1 MDKKK
6 MTEKKGY
13 SPAEDFDDGWD
24 DLEIE
29 DLDVD
34 VEDADDTEEYDDAA
48 KEIDADDI
56 DDADTDE
63 SDTDENDMDME
74 EAGDDYEEYDDED
87 EDTAEDDDAEDALGR
102 KEKRLRVS
110 IHLVLG
116 ILILGILGLCFY
128 KYKTFGNRIT
138 QEDIDAIPTPENP
151 EIETYDYF
159 TANPMQDDG
168 TFPEDDGV
176 TTVVCF
182 GNAPFADDKDSDSS
196 VCSLFAKDSQAVV
209 YNYAVADSL
218 LAAHENPFT
227 TDYPMDAFS
236 FSYLISSLVSGDKTR
251 LEEAYASMEAV
262 PAGLQSSMDELFSLD
277 FRTVDMV
284 YIMYDGSDYLENSMI
299 YHDQIPDEPRY
310 IAGSLTAGIDDLR
323 NAYPWV
329 DIVVMSPTFAY
340 AVDENGKYVSSDIQK
355 NEWNVGLSLYFMKE
369 YETAFDN
376 QVSFV
381 DNFYG
386 AIHEDIASDYLTDN
400 LHLNEEGRKLIAKR
414 MYDSLTALQNL
425 QKQ

>member
-1 MDKKK
+1 
-6 MTEKKGY
+6 
-13 SPAEDFDDGWD
+13 
-24 DLEIE
+24 
-29 DLDVD
+29 
-34 VEDADDTEEYDDAA
+34 
-48 KEIDADDI
+48 
-56 DDADTDE
+56 
-63 SDTDENDMDME
+63 
-74 EAGDDYEEYDDED
+74 
-87 EDTAEDDDAEDALGR
+87 
-102 KEKRLRVS
+102 
-110 IHLVLG
+110 
-116 ILILGILGLCFY
+116 
-128 KYKTFGNRIT
+128 
-138 QEDIDAIPTPENP
+138 
-151 EIETYDYF
+151 
-159 TANPMQDDG
+159 MQDDG

-209 YNYAVADSL
+209 YNYAIADSL

-227 TDYPMDAFS
+227 TDCPMDAFS

-251 LEEAYASMEAV
+251 LEEAYASMENV

-310 IAGSLTAGIDDLR
+310 IAGSLTAGITALR

-340 AVDENGKYVSSDIQK
+340 AVDENGKYVSSDMQK

-376 QVSFV
+376 RVSFV

-414 MYDSLTALQNL
+414 MYDSLTAVQNL